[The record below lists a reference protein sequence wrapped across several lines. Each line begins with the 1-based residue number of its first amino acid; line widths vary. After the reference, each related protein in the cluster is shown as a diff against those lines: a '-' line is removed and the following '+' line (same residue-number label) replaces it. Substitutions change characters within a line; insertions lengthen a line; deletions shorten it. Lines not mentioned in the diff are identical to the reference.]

1 MKTLEKISS
10 KLKERNQTI
19 IKERG
24 RNGDTEFSFTTR
36 VTLLLIADIIDEVIE
51 EEKEHLKEKL
61 KGDF

>member
-19 IKERG
+19 LKERG
-24 RNGDTEFSFTTR
+24 RYGDTEFSYTTR

-51 EEKEHLKEKL
+51 EEKEHLKETL